1 MRANARRR
9 LRSNILC
16 HHAANFSTSS
26 RIDRAGTGML
36 MRRWDFVAAYL
47 QGKLQ
52 DGEVVYCYAP
62 PGYSTTG
69 ADGKPRICRV
79 EKPVYGMAQ
88 AGRRWQRTLFPW
100 LTDY

>member
-1 MRANARRR
+1 MRPTS
-9 LRSNILC
+9 LRALASI
-16 HHAANFSTSS
+16 A
-26 RIDRAGTGML
+26 AGTGML

-47 QGKLQ
+47 QGELQ
-52 DGEVVYCYAP
+52 DGEVVYCHAP